1 MNITTKFDVDD
12 IVEFDGKELRV
23 YEIVITMDDFNPKGE
38 IEYVL
43 YEPYDAD
50 DRDDYY
56 KLDANYIGAATLVRP
71 AAEELARLG
80 RVER

>member
-23 YEIVITMDDFNPKGE
+23 YEINIIMDDFNPKGD

-43 YEPYDAD
+43 IEPADCD
-50 DRDDYY
+50 DRSDYY
-56 KLDANYIGAATLVRP
+56 KLDADYIGAATLVRP

-80 RVER
+80 WA